1 MRSTSLL
8 LGFGLALSASTLGCP
23 TSTTI
28 TPTGGNGGNAC
39 DPGQTAPCT
48 CKDGSDGTIEC
59 KPDGSGFGVCGPC
72 HSGSGG
78 AGGAGTGGS
87 GGQDPCGD
95 GFCAADED
103 CHTCDADCFCDP
115 CLYKACAGATIPPAS
130 LQHYPQLDVALEAIP
145 PEKIQEMLTERV
157 AKGDVAM
164 RVLARVLSP
173 QRGDESIFAKR
184 LRAAMDPRSEA
195 MLRRSLSAAGMH
207 DPAAYDTAYPEADV
221 LPQVLGGFETMEIP
235 PGGTESCGA
244 PMLRVRL
251 ASVYVDNPDDDVA
264 GDLIYC
270 AVTSESGVGAEAR
283 VTPITQ
289 YLYDGDTH
297 SWSIDEGIVWGQ
309 LGPRSPEGNLFLSW
323 NCWEQ
328 DDNSSYGGLIDALGQ
343 AATDAGGIIGGQ
355 YGWVLQVAGALSGA
369 VSQAIMLDGDDY
381 LLNTTQTIDAAAQ
394 LEMTNGYF
402 WTVHK
407 AGDHGG
413 FGFSYDWTLRVEAW
427 GCAEYGTL

>member
-8 LGFGLALSASTLGCP
+8 LGFGLALSALTLGCP

-39 DPGQTAPCT
+39 NPGQTAPCT

-72 HSGSGG
+72 HNGTGG

-145 PEKIQEMLTERV
+145 PEQIQEMLSQRV
-157 AKGDVAM
+157 ASGDVAM
-164 RVLARVLSP
+164 RILARVLSP
-173 QRGDESIFAKR
+173 QRGDESFLAKR

-195 MLRRSLSAAGMH
+195 MLRRSLSAAGMY
-207 DPAAYDTAYPEADV
+207 DPAAYDQAFPEADV
-221 LPQVLGGFETMEIP
+221 LPEVLGGFETMEVP

-244 PMLRVRL
+244 PLLRVRL
-251 ASVYVDNPDDDVA
+251 ASVLVTNPDDDVA
-264 GDLIYC
+264 SDLIYC
-270 AVTSESGVGAEAR
+270 AVTSEAGAGGETR

-289 YLYDGDTH
+289 YLSDGQTH
-297 SWSIDEGIVWGQ
+297 TWSIDEGIVWGQ
-309 LGPRSPEGNLFLSW
+309 LGPRSPEGNLLLTW
-323 NCWEQ
+323 NCFEQ
-328 DDNSSYGGLIDALGQ
+328 DDNSSYTTLIDTI
-343 AATDAGGIIGGQ
+343 ATEAEKVGGVIGGQ
-355 YGWVLQVAGALSGA
+355 YGWVFQVVASLGSIL
-369 VSQAIMLDGDDY
+369 SQAIVLDGDDY
-381 LLNTTQTIDAAAQ
+381 LLNIQQNIDASVQ
-394 LEMTNGYF
+394 LDMTNGYY
-402 WTVHK
+402 WNVHK
-407 AGDHGG
+407 WGEHG
-413 FGFSYDWTLRVEAW
+413 FLQEYDWTLRVEAW